1 MARKV
6 EAPTAVTVRA
16 SVVGK
21 SLEKT
26 NMNSIAILEAVNTS
40 YVPFNGQQIL
50 TAMAAGVAYVAM
62 KPIVENLGMSWG
74 TQQQKLMK
82 QLDKFNCI
90 HMNMVAADGK
100 LRKLLCLPLKKLN
113 GWLFS
118 INPEKVRADIRDKLI
133 QYQEECFSV
142 LHDYWTKGHVVN
154 PRKAKKALPGKIT
167 TEQQEA
173 IKQLVMS
180 RGQSLPKEKQ
190 AKAMITMWSSL
201 KSHFG
206 CSYKEISEEQ
216 FTEALSLAARVPLEG
231 EFIGKQEKKTNEL
244 SAKEANSLVWLWDYA
259 NRSQAL
265 FRELYPA
272 LKQIQSNYSGRCHD
286 CGYEFSRIIDIARD
300 VLINHSR
307 DVNINEPDGPTNL
320 SAWMRLKNKE
330 LPPSVHN
337 Y

>member
-1 MARKV
+1 MTSLAIADRTINV
-6 EAPTAVTVRA
+6 PFHGTNLFL
-16 SVVGK
+16 VGINN
-21 SLEKT
+21 EP
-26 NMNSIAILEAVNTS
+26 
-40 YVPFNGQQIL
+40 YVP
-50 TAMAAGVAYVAM
+50 M
-62 KPIVENLGMSWG
+62 KPVVEGMGMVWAA
-74 TQQQKLMK
+74 QFVKLKQRFAKGISEIEIPSAGGK
-82 QLDKFNCI
+82 QLMTCLAFRKF
-90 HMNMVAADGK
+90 AA
-100 LRKLLCLPLKKLN
+100 
-113 GWLFS
+113 WLSS
-118 INPEKVRADIRDKLI
+118 IQPNKVRPEIREKVI
-133 QYQEECFSV
+133 QYQEECDDV
-142 LHDYWTKGHVVN
+142 LYEYWTKGHVVN
-154 PRKAKKALPGKIT
+154 PRKAKKALLGKIT

-231 EFIGKQEKKTNEL
+231 ELIGKQEKSTNEF

-272 LKQIQSNYSGRCHD
+272 LKQIQSNYSDRCYNYGH
-286 CGYEFSRIIDIARD
+286 EFSYVIGMARD
-300 VLINHSR
+300 VLINHTR
-307 DVNINEPDGPTNL
+307 DVDINEPDGPTNL
-320 SAWMRLKNKE
+320 SAWVRLKSKE
-330 LPPSVHN
+330 LPPSLHH

>member
-1 MARKV
+1 MKSIA
-6 EAPTAVTVRA
+6 TAVSTI
-16 SVVGK
+16 
-21 SLEKT
+21 
-26 NMNSIAILEAVNTS
+26 N
-40 YVPFNGQQIL
+40 VPFHGAELYVVNHNGEPY
-50 TAMAAGVAYVAM
+50 TPM
-62 KPIVENLGMSWG
+62 KPIVEGMGMTWQS
-74 TQQQKLMK
+74 QHRKLMERFK
-82 QLDKFNCI
+82 TCIIEMMIQLPGDTQRRLVICL
-90 HMNMVAADGK
+90 A
-100 LRKLLCLPLKKLN
+100 LRKLA
-113 GWLFS
+113 GWLQTIS
-118 INPEKVRADIRDKLI
+118 PNKVRPEIREKVI
-133 QYQEECFSV
+133 QYQEECDDV
-142 LHDYWTKGHVVN
+142 LYEYWTKGHVIN

-206 CSYKEISEEQ
+206 CSYKEISDEQ

-231 EFIGKQEKKTNEL
+231 ELIGKQEKKANEI

-272 LKQIQSNYSGRCHD
+272 LKQIQSNYSGRCYDYGH
-286 CGYEFSRIIDIARD
+286 EFSYVIGMARD
-300 VLINHSR
+300 VLINHTR
-307 DVNINEPDGPTNL
+307 DVDINEPDGPTNL